1 MQVTGPAALDIYLL
15 GRLADTLLNLKE
27 QRLSMSTLLISDLHL
42 HPGAPAITEGFLG
55 WLEQSA
61 ADAQA
66 IYILGDFFEAWIGDD
81 VMALGDADP
90 TGNAALALRIARA
103 LKVCADDGTAIYLMH
118 GNRDFLLG
126 EDFARQAGAT
136 LLEDPSVVEWG
147 NQRILLMHG
156 DSLCTRDEAYMAFRA
171 QARDPQWQEQILAMP
186 IPERLALARQ
196 LREKSGEAN
205 TNKAEDI
212 MDVTPQAVIDAMAA
226 HNVTTLIHGHTHRPA
241 VHEMEVNGQP
251 ARRLVL
257 GDWQPDKGWEI
268 EVGQGQ
274 APVLREFPLK

>member
-1 MQVTGPAALDIYLL
+1 
-15 GRLADTLLNLKE
+15 
-27 QRLSMSTLLISDLHL
+27 MSILLISDLHL
-42 HPGAPAITEGFLG
+42 HPGAPAITEGFLD
-55 WLEQSA
+55 WLEQRA
-61 ADAQA
+61 ADAEA

-103 LKVCADDGTAIYLMH
+103 LKVCADAGTAIYLMH

-126 EDFARQAGAT
+126 EDFAHQAGAT
-136 LLEDPSVVEWG
+136 LLDDPSVVELG
-147 NQRILLMHG
+147 NQRLLLMHG

-186 IPERLALARQ
+186 IPERLALAGQ

-212 MDVTPQAVIDAMAA
+212 MDVTPQAVVEIMTALD
-226 HNVTTLIHGHTHRPA
+226 VTTLIHGHTHRPA
-241 VHEMEVNGQP
+241 VHELEVSSQP
-251 ARRLVL
+251 AQRFVL
-257 GDWQPDKGWEI
+257 GDWQPGKGWEI
-268 EVGQGQ
+268 EIDANQ
-274 APVLREFPLK
+274 APVLREFTLSPGG